1 MLLRNNVLLKKLA
14 QPKRII
20 FPNGRTFLAQYE
32 HLDRATLYPTNVR
45 IKRTYTGKIGPRR
58 QGKSRKKQQQE

>member
-20 FPNGRTFLAQYE
+20 LPNGRTFLARCE
-32 HLDRATLYPTNVR
+32 HLDRATLYPTKVR

-58 QGKSRKKQQQE
+58 QRKSRKKQQQE